1 MSWPFTGPVVRTPTS
16 LPRVQV
22 PSLVGELRSCKLCGR
37 AKKKKKN
44 QVSWHQEPMRAHLG
58 VSHLTHTGR
67 VCVCVCVCRVD
78 VRMASW
84 RGQSFRSWPGRGRR
98 KNISSEGDHLCKGQ
112 EQKPRGMRNRKHKP
126 QRLMVCLFSGLWS
139 SSCSWGSDQSSESSQ
154 RLADSLRIVT
164 HSSPSRDQTA
174 SSPVPLHSGLTVE
187 SLGD

>member
-1 MSWPFTGPVVRTPTS
+1 MPDSGLDPNSALCPGSSWERA
-16 LPRVQV
+16 
-22 PSLVGELRSCKLCGR
+22 GELTESCVMAVYWSSGQDSDLTAKGAGSIPGR
-37 AKKKKKN
+37 GTKILQVVWQGKKKKN

-126 QRLMVCLFSGLWS
+126 QRLMVCLFSGL
-139 SSCSWGSDQSSESSQ
+139 
-154 RLADSLRIVT
+154 
-164 HSSPSRDQTA
+164 
-174 SSPVPLHSGLTVE
+174 
-187 SLGD
+187 